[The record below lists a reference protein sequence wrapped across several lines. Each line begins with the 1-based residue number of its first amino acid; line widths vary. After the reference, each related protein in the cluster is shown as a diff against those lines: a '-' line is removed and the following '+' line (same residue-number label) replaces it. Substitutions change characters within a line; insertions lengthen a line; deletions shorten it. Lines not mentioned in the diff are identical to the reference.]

1 MDQASCVKEYVDCY
15 KSLNTEVIHKT
26 MSDQLMSHSK
36 MGLCYGCGT
45 LTQTVIGLMQ
55 PHREGL
61 NVG

>member
-1 MDQASCVKEYVDCY
+1 MDQGSCVKECVDCY
-15 KSLNTEVIHKT
+15 KSLNTEVMLKT

-36 MGLCYGCGT
+36 MVLCCGCGT

-55 PHREGL
+55 PCREGL

>member
-1 MDQASCVKEYVDCY
+1 MDQGSCVKECVDCY

-36 MGLCYGCGT
+36 MVLCYGCGT
-45 LTQTVIGLMQ
+45 HTQTVIGLMH
-55 PHREGL
+55 PCREGL

>member
-1 MDQASCVKEYVDCY
+1 MDPASCVKGRVDCY

-36 MGLCYGCGT
+36 MVLCYGRGT
-45 LTQTVIGLMQ
+45 HTQTVIGLMH
-55 PHREGL
+55 PCREGL